1 MQEEADKG
9 RSPHPS
15 RPMAVLPYPFWPSA
29 ISPGQGESAFPFRGR
44 LSGGRKGRPYGG
56 SGNSPVFF
64 VGAGHWPARRC
75 TRRVQ
80 EAAPYSPAPAA
91 TCSARPGAVVEAQQR
106 QFLNSQGPVARREFR
121 TSLRFCAPEMRY
133 HKTGERPSEKGAGE
147 SGPMDLGGAKRSP
160 SPSAASPG
168 AFCPIPRCSRRS
180 PAKRVRREG
189 EEQGNERSF
198 RRQAETEWSGLCD
211 DEPPWAK

>member
-121 TSLRFCAPEMRY
+121 PATQILRAGYVLPSLSGNSRNGGP
-133 HKTGERPSEKGAGE
+133 GV
-147 SGPMDLGGAKRSP
+147 SGPMGLGGAK
-160 SPSAASPG
+160 
-168 AFCPIPRCSRRS
+168 
-180 PAKRVRREG
+180 
-189 EEQGNERSF
+189 
-198 RRQAETEWSGLCD
+198 AE
-211 DEPPWAK
+211 P